1 MSGWSERVM
10 GQKGFFDVERRLEAI
25 SGKGDPL
32 ETIKKMVRWE
42 DFRADIEAVTETK
55 PEERKSNAGRKPYDT
70 ILKFKIVV
78 LQSLHNLSDEQ
89 SEYLIRDR
97 LSFMRFLDLELEE
110 AVPDATTI
118 WLFREALAEAGLIDQ
133 LFERFGQHLEAAGYI
148 ARGGQII
155 DATIVSVPK
164 QRNTKEENEAIK
176 AGKTPQG
183 WEKQPAK
190 NAQKDTDA
198 RWTKKNDESFY
209 GYKNH
214 VGVDKAHK
222 LIRKW
227 DATDAAV
234 HDSQKL
240 DDVLD
245 FSNTGKEV
253 WADSAYRS
261 VQIEAGL
268 KEKGLQSRIHRR
280 AARNR
285 PLSERQKSANTTR
298 SKVRARVEHVFGHQQ
313 GSMGGKIVR
322 TIGILRARFKI
333 GMMNL
338 GYNIRRLVQLER
350 VAACKRTAR
359 SPARRQNGPRSGTH
373 LRTSAATARSAEAE
387 LAESWYCS
395 RCPQGIFGEPTQYR
409 VHGRFRST
417 ELPRRAMRLW
427 AQACPLDQLREC
439 AQRNDSRRLVQS
451 AICRLS
457 QRLCHAPHGRFRHP
471 ELE

>member
-1 MSGWSERVM
+1 MGGWSERVM
-10 GQKGFFDVERRLEAI
+10 GQKGFFDIERRLEAI
-25 SGKGDPL
+25 SAKGDPL
-32 ETIKKMVRWE
+32 ETIKKMVQWE

-55 PEERKSNAGRKPYDT
+55 PEERQSNAGRKPYDT

-89 SEYLIRDR
+89 TEYLIRDR
-97 LSFMRFLDLELEE
+97 LSFMRFLDLELEDP
-110 AVPDATTI
+110 VPDATTI

-133 LFERFGQHLEAAGYI
+133 LFER
-148 ARGGQII
+148 GGQII

-164 QRNTKEENEAIK
+164 QRNTKEENAAIK
-176 AGKTPQG
+176 AGKTPEG

-190 NAQKDTDA
+190 NAQKDKDA

-214 VGVDKAHK
+214 LGVDKAHK

-245 FSNTGKEV
+245 LSNTGKGV

-268 KEKGLQSRIHRR
+268 KAKGLQSRIHRR

-298 SKVRARVEHVFGHQQ
+298 SRVRARVEHVFGHQQ
-313 GSMGGKIVR
+313 NSMGQD
-322 TIGILRARFKI
+322 RAHHRH
-333 GMMNL
+333 
-338 GYNIRRLVQLER
+338 R
-350 VAACKRTAR
+350 A
-359 SPARRQNGPRSGTH
+359 
-373 LRTSAATARSAEAE
+373 
-387 LAESWYCS
+387 
-395 RCPQGIFGEPTQYR
+395 GE
-409 VHGRFRST
+409 V
-417 ELPRRAMRLW
+417 
-427 AQACPLDQLREC
+427 
-439 AQRNDSRRLVQS
+439 
-451 AICRLS
+451 
-457 QRLCHAPHGRFRHP
+457 
-471 ELE
+471 

>member
-1 MSGWSERVM
+1 MGGWSERDM

-25 SGKGDPL
+25 SAKSDPL
-32 ETIKKMVRWE
+32 ETIKKMVRWD

-55 PEERKSNAGRKPYDT
+55 PEERQSNAGRKPYDT

-89 SEYLIRDR
+89 TEYLIRDR
-97 LSFMRFLDLELEE
+97 LSFMRFLDLELEDP
-110 AVPDATTI
+110 VPDATTI
-118 WLFREALAEAGLIDQ
+118 WLFREALAQAGLIDQ
-133 LFERFGQHLEAAGYI
+133 LFARFGQHLEAAGYI

-190 NAQKDTDA
+190 NAQ
-198 RWTKKNDESFY
+198 EE
-209 GYKNH
+209 
-214 VGVDKAHK
+214 
-222 LIRKW
+222 
-227 DATDAAV
+227 TDAAV

-322 TIGILRARFKI
+322 TIGIVRARFKI

-350 VAACKRTAR
+350 VAAA
-359 SPARRQNGPRSGTH
+359 PA
-373 LRTSAATARSAEAE
+373 
-387 LAESWYCS
+387 
-395 RCPQGIFGEPTQYR
+395 
-409 VHGRFRST
+409 
-417 ELPRRAMRLW
+417 
-427 AQACPLDQLREC
+427 
-439 AQRNDSRRLVQS
+439 
-451 AICRLS
+451 
-457 QRLCHAPHGRFRHP
+457 
-471 ELE
+471 

>member
-1 MSGWSERVM
+1 M

-25 SGKGDPL
+25 SAKGDPL
-32 ETIKKMVRWE
+32 ETIKKIVPWE

-78 LQSLHNLSDEQ
+78 LQSLHNLSDQ
-89 SEYLIRDR
+89 QTEYLIRDR
-97 LSFMRFLDLELEE
+97 FSFMRFLDLEIEDP
-110 AVPDATTI
+110 VPDATTI
-118 WLFREALAEAGLIDQ
+118 WLVREALMGGLIDR
-133 LFERFGQHLEAAGYI
+133 LFARFVQHLDAGYI

-176 AGKTPQG
+176 AGKTPEG
-183 WEKQPAK
+183 WEQRPAK
-190 NAQKDTDA
+190 NAQKDKDA

-227 DATDAAV
+227 DVTNAAV

-245 FSNTGKEV
+245 LSNTGKEV

-261 VQIEAGL
+261 LASEARL
-268 KEKGLQSRIHRR
+268 QEKGLQSRIHRR

-285 PLSERQKSANTTR
+285 PLSERQASANTTR
-298 SKVRARVEHVFGHQQ
+298 SRVRARVEHVFGHQQ
-313 GSMGGKIVR
+313 SSMGGKIVR
-322 TIGILRARFKI
+322 TIGIARARFKI

-350 VAACKRTAR
+350 MAAA
-359 SPARRQNGPRSGTH
+359 PA
-373 LRTSAATARSAEAE
+373 
-387 LAESWYCS
+387 
-395 RCPQGIFGEPTQYR
+395 
-409 VHGRFRST
+409 
-417 ELPRRAMRLW
+417 
-427 AQACPLDQLREC
+427 
-439 AQRNDSRRLVQS
+439 
-451 AICRLS
+451 
-457 QRLCHAPHGRFRHP
+457 
-471 ELE
+471 

>member
-1 MSGWSERVM
+1 M
-10 GQKGFFDVERRLEAI
+10 GGF
-25 SGKGDPL
+25 PCC
-32 ETIKKMVRWE
+32 
-42 DFRADIEAVTETK
+42 TETK
-55 PEERKSNAGRKPYDT
+55 PEERQSNAGRKPYDT

-89 SEYLIRDR
+89 TEYLIRDR
-97 LSFMRFLDLELEE
+97 LSFMRFLDLELEDP
-110 AVPDATTI
+110 VPDATTI

-133 LFERFGQHLEAAGYI
+133 LFARFGQHLEAEGYI

-176 AGKTPQG
+176 AGKTPEG

-190 NAQKDTDA
+190 NAQKDKDA
-198 RWTKKNDESFY
+198 RWTKRNDESLY

-227 DATDAAV
+227 DATNAAV

-245 FSNTGKEV
+245 LSNTGKEV
-253 WADSAYRS
+253 WADSPYRS
-261 VQIEAGL
+261 VQIEVGL

-313 GSMGGKIVR
+313 SSMGGKIVR
-322 TIGILRARFKI
+322 TIGIVRARFKI

-350 VAACKRTAR
+350 VAAA
-359 SPARRQNGPRSGTH
+359 PA
-373 LRTSAATARSAEAE
+373 
-387 LAESWYCS
+387 
-395 RCPQGIFGEPTQYR
+395 
-409 VHGRFRST
+409 
-417 ELPRRAMRLW
+417 
-427 AQACPLDQLREC
+427 
-439 AQRNDSRRLVQS
+439 
-451 AICRLS
+451 
-457 QRLCHAPHGRFRHP
+457 
-471 ELE
+471 